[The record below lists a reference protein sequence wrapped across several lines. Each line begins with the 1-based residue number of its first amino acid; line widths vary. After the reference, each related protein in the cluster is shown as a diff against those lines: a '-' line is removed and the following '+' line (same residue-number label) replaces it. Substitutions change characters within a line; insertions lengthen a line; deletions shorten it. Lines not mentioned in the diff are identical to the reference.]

1 MIKIASNYHS
11 GSISNSNDNDMKVLC
26 SFPVSSSPYSLI
38 TYTNNDKYKID
49 LNTNTFNTINIK
61 LLNQDE
67 KALELNQQYF
77 SLTLQL
83 DFVNFVGY

>member
-1 MIKIASNYHS
+1 MKI
-11 GSISNSNDNDMKVLC
+11 LC
-26 SFPVSSSPYSLI
+26 SFPVSNPPYSLI
-38 TYTNNDKYKID
+38 TYTNNSNYKID

-67 KALELNQQYF
+67 EPLELNQQYF
-77 SLTLQL
+77 SVTLQL